1 MIPQY
6 LYLINSAALE
16 RFFSLLE
23 NSFYDRP
30 FYSCLLSDLAFEWS
44 EVRIDL
50 VLIQIS
56 LLLLC
61 KLSCSNANQGIN
73 MTKAKK
79 SLLPFKGQQNAGHS
93 AENYKTVKSR

>member
-1 MIPQY
+1 MIGHFTVVCSVTWP
-6 LYLINSAALE
+6 LNG
-16 RFFSLLE
+16 
-23 NSFYDRP
+23 
-30 FYSCLLSDLAFEWS
+30 S
-44 EVRIDL
+44 EVRIAL
-50 VLIQIS
+50 VLIQTS